1 MSERFGDQDSAALYL
16 AWRLGRP
23 LDCPACR
30 GFVTSADEAKAGWSR
45 TRRFICESCGRAG
58 VHLVPDEA
66 PSALREKSTAPR
78 ER

>member
-1 MSERFGDQDSAALYL
+1 MSERFDEQESAALYL

-23 LDCPACR
+23 LDCPECR
-30 GFVTSADEAKAGWSR
+30 GFVTSSDEAKAGWSR
-45 TRRFICESCGRAG
+45 TRRFICEGCRKTG

-66 PSALREKSTAPR
+66 PRALQEKPSAPQ

>member
-1 MSERFGDQDSAALYL
+1 VSDRFGDQECAALYL

-23 LDCPACR
+23 LDCPECQA
-30 GFVTSADEAKAGWSR
+30 FVNSADAAKPGWSR
-45 TRRFICESCGRAG
+45 TRRFTCEGCDRAG

-66 PSALREKSTAPR
+66 PRALREKPTTPL